1 MEPPPI
7 ALVVALSR
15 ERRALQPLLSCP
27 RRARVEDFPLL
38 AGSLASQPVLL
49 VQAGPGPERARRALL
64 AAAGRYAV
72 GAAWSLGFA
81 GGLVEALRPGDL
93 LCPRLVLKDDG
104 RAGQAFHVAPAHA
117 AVLAALAAAG
127 IPLADGPLLSVEAP
141 LRTPEAKRA
150 AHRRTGAV
158 AVDMEAAGVAEAA
171 GRLGIPW
178 LAIKGVVDA
187 AREPLPPFLAGCTT
201 PRGDLRWRG
210 VLLSLAIGRRRE
222 ALGRLGRAARR
233 AARALADGLTVAVPA
248 LTPPRL
254 VQ

>member
-1 MEPPPI
+1 VEPPPI
-7 ALVVALSR
+7 ALVVALSQ
-15 ERRALQPLLSCP
+15 ERRALRHLLSSP
-27 RRARVEDFPLL
+27 GRARVEDFPLL
-38 AGSLASQPVLL
+38 TGTLAGRPVLL

-64 AAAGRYAV
+64 AAASRFSV

-81 GGLVEALRPGDL
+81 GGLVDTLRPGDL
-93 LCPRLVLKDDG
+93 VCPGLVLKDDG
-104 RAGQAFHVAPAHA
+104 RAGQAFHVAPARA
-117 AVLAALAAAG
+117 AVLAALSAAG
-127 IPLADGPLLSVEAP
+127 IPLADGSLLSVDAP

-187 AREPLPPFLAGCTT
+187 AGEPLPPFLAGCTT

-210 VLLSLAIGRRRE
+210 VLACLAVGSRRQ
-222 ALGRLGRAARR
+222 ALGRLTRASRR
-233 AARALADGLTVAVPA
+233 AARALAGGLTAAVPA
-248 LTPPRL
+248 WLP
-254 VQ
+254 